1 MTTKQIVLILVALA
15 AIGLASVVA
24 VKLFARVPEI
34 EDTQMGT
41 SAAFWAEDPAK
52 KLNESVN
59 KYWGWK

>member
-1 MTTKQIVLILVALA
+1 MTTKQIVLILVAIIVIA
-15 AIGLASVVA
+15 VA
-24 VKLFARVPEI
+24 GFAMVKLFARAPEI